1 MAASPPVEV
10 GARGTIGSLVCREI
24 EYFRRVDQ
32 VGVVSHGHGKIRSSS
47 SSNSSKQ
54 AAGASVMGSP
64 RSKVRSPWKKGG
76 AGGGAYFL
84 PSICSSAE
92 VAEAAGAARV
102 RYRHL
107 GQDDGDSLPQ

>member
-54 AAGASVMGSP
+54 ARRQRHGEPQEQGPVAVEE
-64 RSKVRSPWKKGG
+64 GG
-76 AGGGAYFL
+76 RRRRAYFL